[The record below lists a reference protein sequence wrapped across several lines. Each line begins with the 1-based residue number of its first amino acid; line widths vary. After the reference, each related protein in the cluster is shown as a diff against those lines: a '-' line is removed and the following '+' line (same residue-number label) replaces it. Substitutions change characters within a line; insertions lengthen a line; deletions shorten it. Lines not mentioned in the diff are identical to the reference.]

1 MPQAAALTAAAAS
14 LPPGSALLKWDCINA
29 RQRNRAKRSL
39 VVASSALSHVPNQ
52 AQTGATAAT
61 LAASVRGTPQRRTH
75 RWREPD
81 SNLRFRVKVTVSKP
95 PSERPAKPPS
105 GRPCR
110 RSALRDFLL
119 GAAYQL
125 QQSGLVLM
133 CNHWLPASPSAP
145 SLTRQRAGSSG
156 EASRRGTSCGP
167 IAPCNPSQ
175 EARGEVF
182 RYEHR
187 TSDVI
192 ARAWFLC
199 HHSFDCQSG

>member
-1 MPQAAALTAAAAS
+1 MGWVARS
-14 LPPGSALLKWDCINA
+14 GSWVPPGSMALALIDQV
-29 RQRNRAKRSL
+29 RFAK
-39 VVASSALSHVPNQ
+39 
-52 AQTGATAAT
+52 T
-61 LAASVRGTPQRRTH
+61 RR
-75 RWREPD
+75 WSEAD

-133 CNHWLPASPSAP
+133 CNRWLPASPSAP

-182 RYEHR
+182 RYGHR

-199 HHSFDCQSG
+199 HHSFDCSPANGRHRRTDVITDEAG